1 MSANKLL
8 YLVVLTIFGI
18 HLSSCSINKTEQEW
32 KAAGQKT
39 IWEASQIFHRTLIGV
54 SAMEKTGEGRAPKF
68 VNSVTKFSS
77 KLAGIFGVAGAIFS
91 IILAIIPGA
100 KTESAEL
107 KYMKTEFGKLSQK
120 VDSLAVSIDNVKD
133 IIKLSAQKAAYV
145 KDQNKIHHAASQMAE
160 CQKRIENVSCTGQQ
174 ECKRKKIAI
183 AQSYVAAM
191 NVRENVDGILRGA
204 INDTAFGSSL
214 LDLTQAEGDCN
225 MNQINRFVNRIV
237 ALLTKG
243 MRAVIFHDLLT
254 KTDYEYLTD
263 VDRMYQML
271 KELET
276 ARQNIEDDCFQS
288 INDYIYLD
296 VKNSQ
301 AKFTVNSKQT
311 NIRLLHKLASKYPW
325 IDWHVITVLGDK
337 APVVRSTVPLRSRLV
352 SSSKEKKVHAF
363 VIPTMDRKVKQLHL
377 KGVSWF
383 EMIKNIQIEND
394 DTEKAADNL
403 QTQIKLN
410 SKLNG
415 KVQSF
420 ALIEGRD
427 IVLGYY
433 INKKM
438 SQFLLNGTILT
449 NMNVQLS
456 KPHPIASFAVAVTF
470 SFDKKPLRTCSK
482 ACENNGVCY
491 FYPYSN
497 KMECK
502 CNGQFSG
509 ERCEFSDK
517 NFRHQFVINSILK
530 NTMKLPSFASI
541 QNTLE
546 DTHLYV
552 KTSLMNIGS
561 SIATLEAK
569 IDEKFKVLGSFMSE
583 KLDWFN
589 VLLKYKD
596 AISNLDYFQSLSYRK
611 MKEAKWAIDKKFNG
625 TLVEASKQ
633 TTYVE
638 DKEIARYLLGP
649 VGIQMWLYQLNFLI
663 VGRNDNEFNSHKS
676 ILFLVMDKYK
686 RRLCHPDYKAEID
699 RTFRQLMLLQLRGY
713 ILWTQAYSL
722 MNLDSSAVIKRYTMV
737 LDEQKKYL
745 QGATCSVD
753 IPNSKN
759 FQKCSGGYYVHST
772 MNATVLCNDGFYLY
786 GKQPPSTVCSFD
798 CIAFAGN
805 EKVGSPISWFT
816 TPVGW
821 L

>member
-8 YLVVLTIFGI
+8 FLVVVTIFGI
-18 HLSSCSINKTEQEW
+18 HPISSSINKTEQEW

-120 VDSLAVSIDNVKD
+120 VDSLAVSIDHVKD
-133 IIKLSAQKAAYV
+133 IIKLSTQKAAYV

-225 MNQINRFVNRIV
+225 MNQINIFVNRIV

-276 ARQNIEDDCFQS
+276 ARQTIEDDCFQS
-288 INDYIYLD
+288 INDDIYLD

-337 APVVRSTVPLRSRLV
+337 APVVRSTVPLRSKLL
-352 SSSKEKKVHAF
+352 SSSKEKKIHAF

-377 KGVSWF
+377 KGRSWV
-383 EMIKNIQIEND
+383 EIIKNVQAIND
-394 DTEKAADNL
+394 ATQKTADNL

-427 IVLGYY
+427 IVFGYY

-438 SQFLLNGTILT
+438 SQFLLLNGTILT

-456 KPHPIASFAVAVTF
+456 KPHPIVDFAVVVTF

-482 ACENNGVCY
+482 VCENKGTCY

-502 CNGQFSG
+502 CRGQFSG

-611 MKEAKWAIDKKFNG
+611 MKEAKWSIDNKINIS
-625 TLVEASKQ
+625 LAEASKQ

-686 RRLCHPDYKAEID
+686 KRLCHPDYKAEID

-713 ILWTQAYSL
+713 ILWTQAHSL
-722 MNLDSSAVIKRYTMV
+722 MNLDSSAVLKRYTMM
-737 LDEQKKYL
+737 LDEQKRYL

-772 MNATVLCNDGFYLY
+772 MNASVLCNDGFYLY
-786 GKQPPSTVCSFD
+786 GKQQPSTVCYFD
-798 CIAFAGN
+798 
-805 EKVGSPISWFT
+805 
-816 TPVGW
+816 
-821 L
+821 